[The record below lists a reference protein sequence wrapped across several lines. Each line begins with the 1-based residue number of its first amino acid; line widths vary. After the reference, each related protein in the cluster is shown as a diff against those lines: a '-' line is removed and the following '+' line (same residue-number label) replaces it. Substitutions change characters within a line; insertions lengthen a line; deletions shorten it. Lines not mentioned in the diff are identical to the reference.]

1 MQLCSLL
8 RCGMVGD
15 RNRQLQTLQK
25 EKSKAD
31 IPTDWLL
38 EEKKKKEQEKKEED
52 THLLLLSAR
61 LDKV

>member
-1 MQLCSLL
+1 
-8 RCGMVGD
+8 MVGD

-38 EEKKKKEQEKKEED
+38 EEKKKKEEEKKEED